1 MLRTTLTLDPEL
13 LDEVVKLTG
22 QSNKGRAVNEAMKEF
37 VRRRKI
43 NELRQLIKETTLVDN
58 WRELEELEL
67 REMDGNGNSGLPH

>member
-1 MLRTTLTLDPEL
+1 MRTTLTLDPDL

-22 QSNKGRAVNEAMKEF
+22 ELNKGRAVNVAMKEF

-43 NELRQLIKETTLVDN
+43 QELRQLVKETTLVDN

-67 REMDGNGNSGLPH
+67 KEMDIPEGNGPDR